1 MWGFEK
7 VKEQWVGMVKELY
20 PEVIQRISLSCRIS
34 P

>member
-20 PEVIQRISLSCRIS
+20 LKVIQQSSLSCKIS